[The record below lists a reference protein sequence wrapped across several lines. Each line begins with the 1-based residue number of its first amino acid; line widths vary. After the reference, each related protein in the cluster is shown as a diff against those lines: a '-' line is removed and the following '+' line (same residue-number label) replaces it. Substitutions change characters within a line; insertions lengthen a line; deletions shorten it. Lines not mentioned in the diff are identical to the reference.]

1 MLADLASS
9 DLSHINSK
17 YDKLASLEFWIS
29 KRPIL
34 GDGVWVMTWG
44 AKTKGSICSAAT
56 LAFVSDDGDH
66 MAPFIRGRRVL
77 DSLDTRALDFAIPGL
92 DNCNK
97 FHKCLD
103 TNSPP
108 LLPSRVVDVGTSES
122 GQTVRLIEPAS
133 GTTARYLALSY
144 CWGTEETFKTTRDIM
159 SKRKKGIHIKDLPQ
173 TFRDAVA
180 VTRHIGE
187 RYLWIDSICIC
198 QDDKEDWE
206 RESVRMGA
214 IYSGA
219 FLVIAATGAT
229 SSKEGLFAPQK
240 SRQYARVPYTS
251 ADGVK
256 THVWACALLPR
267 KEFDNRAYVAM
278 KDQPLSQRAWC
289 FQERLLARRT
299 VHFATDQT
307 YFECQGGLT
316 SQDGLE
322 MPLRFYRANAHI
334 NPDEI
339 VNPVHHMVYKESKSW
354 GGFESNR
361 SPISRWLA
369 LLSEY
374 GGRRLTYPEDR
385 LPAISGVAK
394 DFAALLD
401 DEYLAGMWKS
411 SLVRCL
417 GWQAIRCTAPSEYCA
432 PSWSWASLI
441 GIPAMEF
448 NDTMTV
454 LATVIDCGVEVDG
467 LDVFGRVKHGWI
479 RMEASLVKLILCE
492 PDDTWPNILVR
503 TENGIE
509 DGQSPRFDTIDIKY
523 EVSAEAVRSMDM
535 YTLVLGMASLEDYS
549 PSESDSESYSGV
561 KTVYEGL
568 IVVHVGNPDEGRFR
582 RIGSISQTD
591 TDFGPHDVESSR
603 STITLV

>member
-1 MLADLASS
+1 
-9 DLSHINSK
+9 
-17 YDKLASLEFWIS
+17 
-29 KRPIL
+29 
-34 GDGVWVMTWG
+34 
-44 AKTKGSICSAAT
+44 
-56 LAFVSDDGDH
+56 
-66 MAPFIRGRRVL
+66 MAPLIRGRRVL
-77 DSLDTRALDFAIPGL
+77 APLDTRAIDFATHSL
-92 DNCNK
+92 NDCNK
-97 FHKCLD
+97 FHQCLD
-103 TNSPP
+103 NISPP
-108 LLPSRVVDVGTSES
+108 LLPTRVIDVGTSES
-122 GQTVRLIEPAS
+122 GQTLRLMEPAS

-144 CWGTEETFKTTRDIM
+144 CWGAGENFKTTRDVI
-159 SKRKKGIHIKDLPQ
+159 SERKKGIHIKDLPQ

-180 VTRHIGE
+180 FTRHIGE

-206 RESVRMGA
+206 RESARMGA
-214 IYSGA
+214 IYSGSY
-219 FLVIAATGAT
+219 LVIAATGA
-229 SSKEGLFAPQK
+229 SSSEGGLFAPQK

-251 ADGVK
+251 PDGVK

-322 MPLRFYRANAHI
+322 MPIRFYRANAHI
-334 NPDEI
+334 NSDEMDR
-339 VNPVHHMVYKESKSW
+339 PLHRMVYEESKLWS
-354 GGFESNR
+354 GVDPHR

-374 GGRRLTYPEDR
+374 GRRRLTYAEDK

-401 DEYLAGMWKS
+401 DDYLAGMWKS

-417 GWQAIRCTAPSEYCA
+417 GWQALGCTAPIKYCA
-432 PSWSWASLI
+432 PSWSWASLN

-448 NDTMTV
+448 QDTMTL

-467 LDVFGRVKHGWI
+467 PDVFGRVKHGWI
-479 RMEASLVKLILCE
+479 RMEAPLLKLILCE
-492 PDDTWPNILVR
+492 PDDTFAYMLVR
-503 TENGIE
+503 TENGSE
-509 DGQSPRFDTIDIKY
+509 DGQSPRFDTIDMKY
-523 EVSAEAVRSMDM
+523 DASAEAVRSMDM
-535 YTLVLGMASLEDYS
+535 YSLLLGMESVEDY
-549 PSESDSESYSGV
+549 PASESDSESYSGT
-561 KTVYEGL
+561 KIFYQGL
-568 IVVHVGNPDEGRFR
+568 IVVHVGNPDEARFR
-582 RIGSISQTD
+582 RIGSIMQTD
-591 TDFGPHDVESSR
+591 RDFGSHDVESSR
-603 STITLV
+603 STITLI